1 MKQTKRIMAFLMAL
15 LLTVT
20 MLPVSVFAAENPT
33 FTVSSASKKA
43 GDEVTLSV
51 DISNN
56 PGFFAA
62 QWTVSYDETRLEKV
76 EYVMEEIDGVM
87 LSNKNNNFLWENTVF
102 EDIQYN
108 GKVLDLKFKVKED
121 APAGDAEVTI
131 TNLFAGKSNSAEVKF
146 DVVAGKVTVAEKLE
160 TLIPFTKANHT
171 DSGAP
176 IHDKYSGIVGLK
188 IEGIKVADWTE
199 WQQGFNY
206 QNQGITIYVDSAS
219 KDDTATLSLVLKEGQ
234 AGSGS
239 IIDAP
244 ATVKL
249 NNGEGSFTASYMKI
263 GTGGLAPMLHIP
275 ITFKLACTEHDW
287 ADATCKAPKTC
298 TICGATEGEPD
309 PDAHNYVDGVCEYC
323 GDVKEPETYEV
334 KVFGG
339 VNNWFF
345 VSEGKS
351 ESGNDI
357 IGEKLEGV
365 QIKENGD
372 YGFVLA
378 VPNDV
383 TRLCYFEGSLA
394 HGFNVSPEN
403 NVVKIDYVEL
413 TVKTP
418 DGKGCENAEVSIVDE
433 EGYNVLAY
441 DYEWNGIYSIY
452 GVEGVKYIITVT
464 APGYKTAVVEKVFEY
479 KKGYQTFDIVLECN
493 HNWVDATCEA
503 PKTCTVCGA
512 TEGEALGHNWG
523 ATSYKWS
530 EDGKACTATRVCKND
545 ASHTETAEATVTSEV
560 EKEPTCTESGIT
572 KYTAA
577 FDVDWAE
584 TQTNSKADI
593 EALGHSWVDA
603 DCDTPKTCS
612 VCGATEGEALGH
624 NMQETEA
631 AVAPTCEEAG
641 KTAVLTC
648 ANGCGKTEGGDEVPA
663 LSHDWADATYDWAED
678 GSACTAT
685 RVCKNDQNHTE
696 NATATEIKSEVA
708 KPATCSAMGDTRYEA
723 IFAEDWAHDY
733 KAITDI
739 PVDEDAHEW
748 GEWVTTKEPTYSETG
763 LKERECELCDEKEE
777 QVIPKK
783 NRPSSGNGSSNK
795 PNPGVTEI
803 VPGKGEEKNPNTGA
817 PVFDLTAAGVVVLAA
832 TAAVLEIKRRK

>member
-298 TICGATEGEPD
+298 TICGATEGE
-309 PDAHNYVDGVCEYC
+309 
-323 GDVKEPETYEV
+323 
-334 KVFGG
+334 
-339 VNNWFF
+339 
-345 VSEGKS
+345 
-351 ESGNDI
+351 
-357 IGEKLEGV
+357 
-365 QIKENGD
+365 
-372 YGFVLA
+372 
-378 VPNDV
+378 
-383 TRLCYFEGSLA
+383 
-394 HGFNVSPEN
+394 
-403 NVVKIDYVEL
+403 
-413 TVKTP
+413 
-418 DGKGCENAEVSIVDE
+418 
-433 EGYNVLAY
+433 
-441 DYEWNGIYSIY
+441 
-452 GVEGVKYIITVT
+452 
-464 APGYKTAVVEKVFEY
+464 
-479 KKGYQTFDIVLECN
+479 
-493 HNWVDATCEA
+493 
-503 PKTCTVCGA
+503 
-512 TEGEALGHNWG
+512 ALGHNWG

-663 LSHDWADATYDWAED
+663 LGHDWADATYDWAED

>member
-43 GDEVTLSV
+43 GEEVTLSV

-102 EDIQYN
+102 DDIQYN

-131 TNLFAGKSNSAEVKF
+131 TNLLAGKSNSAEVKF

-188 IEGIKVADWTE
+188 VEGIKVADWTE

-206 QNQGITIYVDSAS
+206 QNQGITIYVDTAS
-219 KDDTATLSLVLKEGQ
+219 KDDTATLSLILKEGQ

-244 ATVKL
+244 TTVKL

-298 TICGATEGEPD
+298 TLCGATEGEPD
-309 PDAHNYVDGVCEYC
+309 PDAHNYVDDVCEYC

-357 IGEKLEGV
+357 IGEKLEAV
-365 QIKENGD
+365 QIEENGD
-372 YGFVLA
+372 YGFVVT

-394 HGFNVSPEN
+394 KGFNVSPEN

-418 DGKGCENAEVSIVDE
+418 DGKGCENAEVSIVDG

-464 APGYKTAVVEKVFEY
+464 APGYKTAVVEKVFDY

-523 ATSYKWS
+523 ATSYKWE
-530 EDGKACTATRVCKND
+530 EDALSCTATRVCQND
-545 ASHTETAEATVTSEV
+545 AAHTESAEATVTSEV

-572 KYTAA
+572 KYTAT

-593 EALGHSWVDA
+593 EALGHDYEAV
-603 DCDTPKTCS
+603 
-612 VCGATEGEALGH
+612 VTE
-624 NMQETEA
+624 
-631 AVAPTCEEAG
+631 PTC
-641 KTAVLTC
+641 
-648 ANGCGKTEGGDEVPA
+648 TEGGYTTYTCSACGDSYVADEVPA
-663 LSHDWADATYDWAED
+663 LGHDWEVSYEWAED
-678 GSACTAT
+678 GKSCTAT
-685 RVCKNDQNHTE
+685 RVCQNDAEHVE
-696 NATATEIKSEVA
+696 TAEAAITSVVA
-708 KPATCSAMGDTRYEA
+708 KPATCVTMGDTQYTA
-723 IFAEDWAHDY
+723 TFAEDWAETQHE
-733 KAITDI
+733 AVTDI
-739 PVDEDAHEW
+739 PVDENSHEW
-748 GEWVTTKEPTYSETG
+748 GEWKVVREATYEEKG
-763 LKERECELCDEKEE
+763 LKERECKLCEDKENDD
-777 QVIPKK
+777 IPKLTK
-783 NRPSSGNGSSNK
+783 PSEPSKPSKPSNK
-795 PNPGVTEI
+795 PNPGVTII
-803 VPGKGEEKNPNTGA
+803 VPGDKGEEEKNPNTGA
-817 PVFDLTAAGVVVLAA
+817 PVFDMTFAGVVVLAA
-832 TAAVLEIKRRK
+832 TATVLEIKRRK

>member
-33 FTVSSASKKA
+33 FTVSSASGKA

-87 LSNKNNNFLWENTVF
+87 LSNKNNNFLWENTAF

-188 IEGIKVADWTE
+188 VEGIKVADWTE

-206 QNQGITIYVDSAS
+206 QNQGITIFVDAAS
-219 KDDTATLSLVLKEGQ
+219 KDDTATLSLILKEGQ

-249 NNGEGSFTASYMKI
+249 NNGAGSFTASYMKI

-287 ADATCKAPKTC
+287 ADATCSAPKTC

-309 PDAHNYVDGVCEYC
+309 PEAHNYVDGVCEYC

-334 KVFGG
+334 KVFGS
-339 VNNWFF
+339 VNDWFF

-351 ESGNDI
+351 ESGNEI
-357 IGEKLEGV
+357 IGEKLEAV
-365 QIKENGD
+365 PVEENGD
-372 YGFVLA
+372 YGFVVT

-394 HGFNVSPEN
+394 QGFNVSPEN

-441 DYEWNGIYSIY
+441 DYEWNGMYSIY

-479 KKGYQTFDIVLECN
+479 KNGYQTFDIVLECN

-503 PKTCTVCGA
+503 PKTCTICGA

-523 ATSYKWS
+523 AVSYKWEEENGALS
-530 EDGKACTATRVCKND
+530 CTATRVCQND
-545 ASHTETAEATVTSEV
+545 AAHTESAEATVTSEV

-572 KYTAA
+572 KYTAT

-584 TQTNSKADI
+584 TQTNSKADT
-593 EALGHSWVDA
+593 EALGHDYEAV
-603 DCDTPKTCS
+603 
-612 VCGATEGEALGH
+612 VTE
-624 NMQETEA
+624 
-631 AVAPTCEEAG
+631 
-641 KTAVLTC
+641 LTC
-648 ANGCGKTEGGDEVPA
+648 TEGGYTTYTCSACGDSYVADEVPA
-663 LSHDWADATYDWAED
+663 LGHDWEVSYEWAED

-685 RVCKNDQNHTE
+685 RTCKNDQNHTE
-696 NATATEIKSEVA
+696 TATATEIKSEVA

-817 PVFDLTAAGVVVLAA
+817 PVFDLTAAGIVVLMA